1 MSRSAAA
8 NVPRRQQGIALIT
21 AILVVSIAVIAA
33 TAVLSAGSLAIQRTA
48 TLQETEKAW
57 WYAIGVEAW
66 VKTILQRDA
75 KENKYD
81 GLNDIWAQPV
91 DALPVEQGV
100 LSGRIIDQ
108 QGRFNLNNFGV
119 QEADQKT
126 FKDWQDVFTRLFE
139 QLKLDPALAQ
149 PLSEAIR
156 DWVDVD
162 QNPTPYDGAEDNEYL
177 SLRAP
182 AVPYRTANRLMQSV
196 TELMAVK
203 GINKD
208 IYAALLPYI
217 SALPRTDVPI
227 NVNTAPEALV
237 RALVAKPSTEMEEFL
252 RERAEKPAETDGE
265 LATKG
270 IVAGEGASKA
280 RYSVSSS
287 YFQLRADA
295 TIGTSRVAIYSLF
308 YRPSQGE
315 PVVLARSTDSE

>member
-1 MSRSAAA
+1 MNKPA
-8 NVPRRQQGIALIT
+8 NRALPQRQRGIALIT

-81 GLNDIWAQPV
+81 ALTDIWAMPV
-91 DALPVEQGV
+91 DGLPVEQGF
-100 LSGRIIDQ
+100 LAGRIIDQ
-108 QGRFNLNNFGV
+108 QGRFNLNNFAV
-119 QEADQKT
+119 TDPAV
-126 FKDWQDVFTRLFE
+126 FKEWQDIFTRLFE

-156 DWVDVD
+156 DWVDAD

-177 SLRAP
+177 SIRAP
-182 AVPYRTANRLMQSV
+182 ATPYRTANRLMQSI

-208 IYAALLPYI
+208 IYAGLLPYL
-217 SALPRTDVPI
+217 SALPRSDVPI

-237 RALVAKPSTEMEEFL
+237 RALAFKPSSELEAFL
-252 RERAEKPAETDGE
+252 REREKKPAETDGE

-270 IVAGEGASKA
+270 VFGGQDAKPA

-295 TIGTSRVAIYSLF
+295 TIGSSRVAIYSLF

>member
-1 MSRSAAA
+1 MNKRAQPRS
-8 NVPRRQQGIALIT
+8 PRRQHGIALIT

-81 GLNDIWAQPV
+81 ALNDIWAMPV
-91 DALPVEQGV
+91 DALPVEQGF
-100 LSGRIIDQ
+100 LAGRIIDE

-119 QEADQKT
+119 TDAGTT
-126 FKDWQDVFTRLFE
+126 FKDWQDIFTRLFE
-139 QLKLDPALAQ
+139 QLKLDPSLAR
-149 PLSEAIR
+149 PISEAIR
-156 DWVDVD
+156 DWVDAD

-177 SLRAP
+177 SIRAP
-182 AVPYRTANRLMQSV
+182 AMPYRTAGRFMQSV

-217 SALPRTDVPI
+217 SALPTADAKI

-237 RALVAKPSTEMEEFL
+237 RALVDKPSTEMEQFL

-270 IVAGEGASKA
+270 VIAGQGASAA
-280 RYSVSSS
+280 RYSVVSS
-287 YFQLRADA
+287 YFMLRADA
-295 TIGTSRVAIYSLF
+295 TIGSSRVAIYSLF

>member
-1 MSRSAAA
+1 MQNKRINTA
-8 NVPRRQQGIALIT
+8 PPQRQRGIALIT

-81 GLNDIWAQPV
+81 ALTDIWAMPV
-91 DALPVEQGV
+91 DALPIENGV
-100 LSGRIIDQ
+100 LAGRIVDEA
-108 QGRFNLNNFGV
+108 GRFNLNNFGV
-119 QEADQKT
+119 T
-126 FKDWQDVFTRLFE
+126 DVAVRKEWLDIFTRLFE
-139 QLKLDPALAQ
+139 QLKLDASLAR
-149 PLSEAIR
+149 PLSEAIT
-156 DWVDVD
+156 DWIDAD

-177 SLRAP
+177 SIRAP
-182 AVPYRTANRLMQSV
+182 GTPYRTANRLMQSI

-208 IYAALLPYI
+208 IYAALLPYV
-217 SALPRTDVPI
+217 SALPTTDVKI

-237 RALVAKPSTEMEEFL
+237 RALVDKPSTEMEQFL
-252 RERAEKPAETDGE
+252 RERAQKPAETDGE

-270 IVAGEGASKA
+270 IIVGQGAGAG

-295 TIGTSRVAIYSLF
+295 TIGSSHVAIYSLF

>member
-1 MSRSAAA
+1 MNKPPRTAL
-8 NVPRRQQGIALIT
+8 PRRQRGIALIT

-81 GLNDIWAQPV
+81 GLSDIWAQPV

-100 LSGRIIDQ
+100 LAGRIIDE

-119 QEADQKT
+119 TDPIVRKE
-126 FKDWQDVFTRLFE
+126 WQDIFTRLFE
-139 QLKLDPALAQ
+139 QLKLDPALAL
-149 PLSEAIR
+149 PLSEAIT
-156 DWVDVD
+156 DWVDAD

-177 SLRAP
+177 ALRPP

-227 NVNTAPEALV
+227 NINTAPEALV
-237 RALVAKPSTEMEEFL
+237 LALEVKTSSDTQSFLKERLQKPLETPGEMQTKGLFTGPGDAKP
-252 RERAEKPAETDGE
+252 
-265 LATKG
+265 
-270 IVAGEGASKA
+270 A
-280 RYSVSSS
+280 RLSVSSS

-295 TIGTSRVAIYSLF
+295 SIGSSHVAIYCLF
-308 YRPSQGE
+308 YRPSQGD